1 MSSDKE
7 KAQTKK
13 KTQFITPE
21 NSSNPLQ
28 LLRWPLAA
36 SLASSLLGKKVLMDV
51 GEDTTL
57 GDGDVS
63 EKLVQFLVVA
73 WVRSQK

>member
-28 LLRWPLAA
+28 LLGLLAA
-36 SLASSLLGKKVLMDV
+36 SLASGLLGEKVLVDV

-57 GDGDVS
+57 SDGDVS
-63 EKLVQFLVVA
+63 EKLVQFLVIA
-73 WVRSQK
+73 WVLSQK